1 MFLNKLGLFF
11 FYNNRY
17 FLVQCSLDFCA
28 MQVDIPTSSDCLQ
41 SLIEASLG
49 LPEFEWE
56 VGWSLASYNND
67 SQRSRD
73 VFQTQVSLFLK
84 SFLLAV
90 VKNLINLKIC
100 TCM

>member
-1 MFLNKLGLFF
+1 
-11 FYNNRY
+11 
-17 FLVQCSLDFCA
+17 

-49 LPEFEWE
+49 IPEFEWE

-84 SFLLAV
+84 RFPFTCCDELLY
-90 VKNLINLKIC
+90 LKSLYLYAKRCDMYVTIC
-100 TCM
+100 IIFA